1 MDNQAEPEINNLLT
15 DYLIVGAG
23 AMGLGFLDELINSST
38 DVEAIIVDTR
48 SAPGGHWNDAYD
60 FVRLH
65 QPANTYGVNSR
76 SLGSGNLWDLA
87 SKPEILEHFELALD
101 TLVATGRVKWF
112 PQCRYTGDG
121 CFESVVD
128 PRIKYSVR
136 VQRKVVNAT
145 LTSGNIP
152 VNTPPNYEVAEG
164 VKLIPVNGLA
174 KMREPWERYMV
185 IGAGKTALDAILFM
199 LERGV
204 EAGRICWIISNDCW
218 YFCREAFMKDQGS
231 HFMKELFDSVL
242 EESMTSPDQ
251 CLLDLEQRGLLMR
264 LDKAITPTRYRAATV
279 SIGEMGE
286 LGRVRKRV
294 RMGRISR
301 IEKDRVIFQSNQVDP
316 FVLSK
321 HSIFSRKSPRTLKPF
336 TSTVLQ
342 QGSRWRRGRRFL
354 TGRRSTFTGSSFLRL
369 DTTLLSLRPLS
380 SCTQSELLL
389 SLKLLNMS
397 QFWTSGLDL

>member
-38 DVEAIIVDTR
+38 DLEAIIVDTR

-128 PRIKYSVR
+128 PRVKYSVR

-204 EAGRICWIISNDCW
+204 EPDRICWIISNDCW

-242 EESMTSPDQ
+242 EESMTCPDQ

-301 IEKDRVIFQSNQVDP
+301 IEKDKVIFQSNQVDP
-316 FVLSK
+316 FVFSK
-321 HSIFSRKSPRTLKPF
+321 HSFFSRKSPRTLKPF

-342 QGSRWRRGRRFL
+342 QGSR
-354 TGRRSTFTGSSFLRL
+354 
-369 DTTLLSLRPLS
+369 
-380 SCTQSELLL
+380 
-389 SLKLLNMS
+389 
-397 QFWTSGLDL
+397 